1 MDGIPDGR
9 PIHVKNIS
17 KFAFKN
23 IRICMD
29 WAFHDSVN
37 LKIRPESF
45 RFFFFNSFIF
55 NSVNSEAL
63 ICMRKPNSEGF

>member
-1 MDGIPDGR
+1 MVSREDEIPDGR

-17 KFAFKN
+17 KCAFKN

-29 WAFHDSVN
+29 GAFHDSVD

-45 RFFFFNSFIF
+45 HFFQFIH
-55 NSVNSEAL
+55 
-63 ICMRKPNSEGF
+63 I